1 MTEKKKRGLLSW
13 LGFGEEEQSP
23 KTQNDANVEN
33 VEDQTEVEAQVEVEA
48 EVAKPTE
55 IQSVESELA
64 ESDQALEDTQ
74 EEQQPVLA
82 EAEAE

>member
-23 KTQNDANVEN
+23 KTQNEANVEN
-33 VEDQTEVEAQVEVEA
+33 VEEQTEVESQVEAEA

-55 IQSVESELA
+55 TQSVESELA
-64 ESDQALEDTQ
+64 ESDQALAQ
-74 EEQQPVLA
+74 MQLA
-82 EAEAE
+82 